1 MDVPVKELKARLAY
15 YLRLAGDGEAVVV
28 TSHKKPLVRLAPVEI
43 SPEGLP
49 DILGVRWNQ
58 GRSPYAKRRLDKL
71 PKMTG
76 EPLSD
81 WILGNRR

>member
-15 YLRLAGDGEAVVV
+15 YLRLAGEGEAVVV
-28 TSHKKPLVRLAPVEI
+28 TSHKKRLVRLAPVETP
-43 SPEGLP
+43 PEGLP
-49 DILGVRWNQ
+49 DIPGVRWGQ
-58 GRSPYAKRRLDKL
+58 GSPPYARRLDKL